1 MDNSLMNVDGGG
13 GGGGCAGVCVL
24 GGGGRCSL
32 FVLNRVANS
41 SRFIISN
48 LI

>member
-24 GGGGRCSL
+24 GGGRCSL